1 MKVLTDPV
9 EFEWDEGNKEK
20 NEKRHGVT
28 FLEVEQ
34 SFSQILYKFGDE
46 KHSVLERRYGVYTQT
61 QTGRKLVIV
70 FTIRGERIRVIMARD
85 MSRKERADYEK
96 VKKNTS
102 L

>member
-1 MKVLTDPV
+1 MKALTDPI

-28 FLEVEQ
+28 LIEVEQ
-34 SFSQILYKFGDE
+34 SFSQILYRFGDE
-46 KHSVLERRYGVYTQT
+46 KHSIFEQRYGVYAQT

-70 FTIRGERIRVIMARD
+70 FTTRGDRIRVIMARD
-85 MSRKERADYEK
+85 LSRKERRDYEK